1 MDNLIKM
8 MNKMSLIGQ
17 KDIDGIINYIASDSQ
32 RDCTIPFCC
41 QISVPEGFVLEQD
54 NLRIS
59 YNYNRLK
66 VLPETQRGTCIIDGE
81 RGRYESDATLF
92 KLRVFGN
99 IRYTVALTGITAECN
114 KKFTISTNKDNVTT
128 YEQSE
133 DAGINILSADGCIFV
148 EKVVYEDCIEP
159 SEMGEINSDTILVKN
174 VKVIKEEYGDTG
186 KKVLNILGDFVLDNP
201 VWNT

>member
-1 MDNLIKM
+1 MDKLIKT

-17 KDIDGIINYIASDSQ
+17 KDIDRAINYIASDSQ

-41 QISVPEGFVLEQD
+41 QINVPEGFVLEQD

-59 YNYNRLK
+59 YNYNCLK
-66 VLPETQRGTCIIDGE
+66 ILPETQRGTCIIDGE

-99 IRYTVALTGITAECN
+99 IRYTVALTGVSAECN
-114 KKFTISTNKDNVTT
+114 KKFIVATNSDNVTT
-128 YEQSE
+128 YEHSE
-133 DAGINILSADGCIFV
+133 DANVNVLSTDGCIFV

-159 SEMGEINSDTILVKN
+159 SEVGEINDDTILVKN
-174 VKVIKEEYGDTG
+174 VKVIQEMYGNTG
-186 KKVLNILGDFVLDNP
+186 KRILNIIGDFVLDNP